1 MPVFT
6 DERQPSRT
14 NIAIDDRLMKQAMRS
29 GGAHTK
35 KAGFEATSGGKEISR
50 SLGLGGFEIAIM
62 IRSDLGML

>member
-1 MPVFT
+1 
-6 DERQPSRT
+6 
-14 NIAIDDRLMKQAMRS
+14 MKQAMRS